1 MSLAHRSVPTLSVRL
16 LALAFGV
23 TAATLAPHAVIAQ
36 QAPPAA
42 SDAPASSSFS
52 QQDLD
57 QLLAPI
63 ALYPDALLAQ
73 ILMAATY
80 PLEVVE
86 AARWAKSNPSIK
98 GDALTNALQQQNW
111 DPSVKSLVA
120 VPNAL
125 QMMNDKLDWTQKLG
139 DAFLGQ
145 QQQVMSTVQNLRAKA
160 QAAGNLKDSKE
171 QKVVV
176 EQAPQGG
183 SQTTV
188 IKIEQADPQVVYVP
202 AYNPTVVYGSWW
214 WPAAPPYA
222 WYPPGYVAGTA
233 LLSFTAGVIVGNA
246 LWGNCD
252 WGRGDVNINVNRY
265 NNFNRTNINNANW
278 RHNVDHRRG
287 VAYRDNATGARFGR
301 NPGRDQ
307 QSREAFRGR
316 ANENHGDLFSGRHDG
331 DRPGGGGDRM
341 GDRAGDRTGDR
352 TGDRGRDIGDRGH
365 GGGDRPGMGGMSGDR
380 MGDRGG
386 GRQDGGGPRGRSDRQ
401 GQGAGGRGEDRAFG
415 DAGQGADARRFSE
428 RGSESRAGM
437 RGGGDRGGGG
447 RMGGGDGGGG
457 HFGGGHGRR

>member
-1 MSLAHRSVPTLSVRL
+1 MSLDHRSAPAFSVRL
-16 LALAFGV
+16 LALALGV
-23 TAATLAPHAVIAQ
+23 VAVVLAPHAAVAQ
-36 QAPPAA
+36 QAPPPAA
-42 SDAPASSSFS
+42 GTAPAFS

-86 AARWAKSNPSIK
+86 AGRWAKSNPSVK

-120 VPNAL
+120 VPNVL
-125 QMMNDKLDWTQKLG
+125 QMMSDKLDWTQKLG

-171 QKVVV
+171 QKVIV
-176 EQAPQGG
+176 EPAQGG

-246 LWGNCD
+246 LWGNCN
-252 WGRGDVNINVNRY
+252 WGHGDVDINVNRY
-265 NNFNRTNINNANW
+265 NNFNRTNISNANW
-278 RHNVDHRRG
+278 QHNVDHRRG
-287 VAYRDNATGARFGR
+287 VAYRDNATGARYGR
-301 NPGRDQ
+301 NPARDQ
-307 QSREAFRGR
+307 QNREAFRGR
-316 ANENHGDLFSGRHDG
+316 ANENRGDLFSGRQDGGRAGGAGDRAGGRMDDHSRGQGIGDRDRGG
-331 DRPGGGGDRM
+331 DRPGM
-341 GDRAGDRTGDR
+341 G
-352 TGDRGRDIGDRGH
+352 
-365 GGGDRPGMGGMSGDR
+365 GMGGMSGDR

-386 GRQDGGGPRGRSDRQ
+386 GRQDGGGSRGGDRQ
-401 GQGAGGRGEDRAFG
+401 GQGAGGRGDDRAFG
-415 DAGQGADARRFSE
+415 GAGQGADTRRFSD

-437 RGGGDRGGGG
+437 RGGDRGGNFGGGGGGGG
-447 RMGGGDGGGG
+447 R
-457 HFGGGHGRR
+457 FGGGHGGRR